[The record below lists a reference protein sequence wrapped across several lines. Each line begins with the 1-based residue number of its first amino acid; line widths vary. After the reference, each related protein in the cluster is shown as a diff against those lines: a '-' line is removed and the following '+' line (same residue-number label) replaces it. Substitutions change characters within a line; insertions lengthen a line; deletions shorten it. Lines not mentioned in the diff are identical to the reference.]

1 VQKKAE
7 VKRFYPQTATWIVMA
22 PSLEKSATEDLQQL
36 SGLSGW
42 LSSFSVVL
50 QAMVSNPLESGV
62 YLLLLSLEEFDRVN
76 SLSGLIQ
83 TMALL
88 YITRK
93 VVQLSYLELVPS
105 AKTFPLLLPASPIE
119 RMASVTGLWLIGS
132 TYFGVFLVV
141 PGICFAIA
149 SCLAQQFVVLEGTRM
164 IAAID
169 KSTAL
174 TKGNIGT
181 ITKYLCIWPPIT
193 AAMLLVATTG
203 VNALLEFYNSVSHL
217 ATTVHIAGA
226 VCLTTIGLAT
236 QVIATRIFVYLMHK
250 SGRSSAIETKI
261 AEQQVA

>member
-1 VQKKAE
+1 
-7 VKRFYPQTATWIVMA
+7 MA
-22 PSLEKSATEDLQQL
+22 PSLEKSATEELQQL

-50 QAMVSNPLESGV
+50 QAIVSTPLESSV
-62 YLLLLSLEEFDRVN
+62 YLLLLSLEEFNRVN

-105 AKTFPLLLPASPIE
+105 AKTFPQLLPASPIE

-132 TYFGVFLVV
+132 TYFSLFLVV
-141 PGICFAIA
+141 PGIWFAIA

-169 KSTAL
+169 KSRAL

-181 ITKYLCIWPPIT
+181 ITKYLCIWPPV
-193 AAMLLVATTG
+193 AAVMLLGATTG
-203 VNALLEFYNSVSHL
+203 INALLDFYNSASYV
-217 ATTVHIAGA
+217 ANAVQIAGA

-236 QVIATRIFVYLMHK
+236 QVMATRMFVYLMHK
-250 SGRSSAIETKI
+250 SGRSTAIERKI
-261 AEQQVA
+261 AEQQVT

>member
-1 VQKKAE
+1 
-7 VKRFYPQTATWIVMA
+7 MA
-22 PSLEKSATEDLQQL
+22 PSLEKSATEELQQL

-50 QAMVSNPLESGV
+50 HAIGSTPLESGI
-62 YLLLLSLEEFDRVN
+62 YLLLLCSEEFDRVN

-93 VVQLSYLELVPS
+93 VVQLSYLELMPS

-132 TYFGVFLVV
+132 TYFGVFLVI
-141 PGICFAIA
+141 PGIYFAIA

-169 KSTAL
+169 KIRAL
-174 TKGNIGT
+174 TKDNIGT
-181 ITKYLCIWPPIT
+181 ITKYLCIWPPVT

-203 VNALLEFYNSVSHL
+203 INALLEFYNSVSYL
-217 ATTVHIAGA
+217 ATATHIAGA

-236 QVIATRIFVYLMHK
+236 QVMATRMFVYLMHK
-250 SGRSSAIETKI
+250 SGRSTAIERRI